1 MDNSPKRQKRYLNF
15 IYVLL
20 ALGLLAWI
28 SGEVH
33 FKFGKP
39 SEHNRDDLIHQ
50 ALEGATQLFSGL
62 EAELISDSEK
72 LVQSIKPLILA
83 QNNER
88 LFNRISARDRFW
100 GVTVFRNESQ
110 VAWTGNPVSM
120 IPDITNDHVYVTL
133 TQSGYVLFFTCQI
146 TFFDDDENRIDIVT
160 TRLIRRSGASPVLLT
175 EQVDET
181 TQWAK
186 KLSYPVNFRFFDLE
200 TIPLP
205 AQKRALSTVSVDS
218 VGFVTASIADFPVLE
233 REWHRSMVRFRY
245 TMLLIGL
252 ILVFLII
259 WQGNI
264 FFLNRF
270 RLYIQ
275 FLILLVAWILS
286 ILIEIPFPRLLPPAP
301 GSNLLHLSLFIR
313 DAIFLTLLQIQ
324 IIKIIQS
331 IENKTNLIHILL
343 FIIPGLFGSLIFS
356 EIHNVILKT
365 ETGLLSLSV
374 TPDLN
379 SWIVYLGSFIMSAS
393 YVLLL
398 FNVTK
403 KIAGKGNKLLLNTF
417 IASQLLFLSAFFG
430 ISFSELIQAEIS
442 DLYKFAVVSF
452 FITTTIF
459 ISLVKKFNLEML
471 PIPRQISLVV
481 FATAILS
488 IPCFFSAEIEK
499 EDNEMLRMAINY
511 SEANQEQAE
520 TISRILLQN
529 LANDPGIQQIQ
540 SVDAYPTFPIHAA
553 AQFRRRVN
561 QLIEPDWNSYTILAF
576 LLDGRLNVIT
586 DFGSQQAFS
595 DRFSSSFYEEVKHF
609 IRQSLQK
616 PFARLPIIES
626 DPRFKG
632 FPVFIKGLQSIPSD
646 FPSQPSWLVTFVL
659 VEGTS
664 FGRPIHDALVFH
676 QRDRDHWNR
685 FMLTEY
691 IDGLKSRSTAAARAP
706 IYPIQHTIVNEYFFE
721 STENIAFRS
730 IREPTPV
737 RQLLYRHDDR
747 KLIIAA
753 VRDQTL
759 LNFIFSGFRYF
770 VALLIICLAA
780 YQFYLLA
787 VGNQNIPKYHK
798 IHRLHDR
805 ILDNYLLATL
815 LFLVALAFVTEFIVS
830 RQNLTLAEQEL
841 SRNLTLLEN
850 RIYQM
855 DAGETDIGAFDL
867 MDIDVILYER
877 GRLSG
882 TSAPEIFRLQLLSD
896 FLPFE
901 AYNRIFNKNLS
912 TVFLQTNIGNLPVI
926 LGFRALFENQE
937 VRRVVAIPAYTRSAA
952 YEEEFLL
959 TTTYLIAFYIIIFM
973 FFTGGAWILSRKLTR
988 PLDAFQTGLKQISAG
1003 NLDTMLPVTSNDEIG
1018 ELAKAYNQMVIDLK
1032 NLRQDLAHAEREAA
1046 WSEMARQVA
1055 HEIKNPLTPMK
1066 LSIQHLQRQ
1075 LATGDKTMDE
1085 LRPNIER
1092 LTNLLVTQ
1100 IESLNNISSDFSR
1113 FAKPLSGVFEE
1124 YSLQD
1129 LVKETTRLFEHHEKV
1144 QLLLSLPDNAVKVNI
1159 IRNELNRVLINLIKN
1174 AIEASEDEAIV
1185 SIRITGDDHSAF
1197 LYLSDKG
1204 SGISEADAERVFAPN
1219 FSTKTSGTGLGLAI
1233 CKKIMEAHKGS
1244 ISFESTKGFGT
1255 TFKLTLPLVASST

>member
-1 MDNSPKRQKRYLNF
+1 MDNIIEKNKRYLNF
-15 IYVLL
+15 FFVLL
-20 ALGLLAWI
+20 ALGFLAWV

-39 SEHNRDDLIHQ
+39 SETNRDELIQQ
-50 ALEGATQLFSGL
+50 ALEGATQLFTQL
-62 EAELISDSEK
+62 ETDLITDSNQ
-72 LVQSIKPLILA
+72 LVQSIKPLILT
-83 QNNER
+83 QRNEQ
-88 LFNRISARDRFW
+88 LYNRISSRDRFF
-100 GVTVFRNESQ
+100 GVTIFRNERQ
-110 VAWTGNPVSM
+110 IMWTGNPVSM
-120 IPDITNDHVYVTL
+120 LPDSTNDDIFVTL

-146 TFFDDDENRIDIVT
+146 TFFDDDDNRFDIVT

-175 EQVDET
+175 EQIDET
-181 TQWAK
+181 TQWARR
-186 KLSYPVNFRFFDLE
+186 LSYPVNFRFFDLE
-200 TIPLP
+200 TTPLP
-205 AQKRALSTVSVDS
+205 AQKRALHTVSVDS
-218 VGFVTASIADFPVLE
+218 VGFVTASVADFPFLE
-233 REWHRSMVRFRY
+233 REWHRSMIRFRY

-252 ILVFLII
+252 TLIFLLL
-259 WQGNI
+259 WQSSNS
-264 FFLNRF
+264 LSQPS
-270 RLYIQ
+270 RLFIQ
-275 FLILLVAWILS
+275 LIGLLSLWVLF
-286 ILIEIPFPRLLPPAP
+286 ILIEIPFPRLLPPSP
-301 GSNLLHLSLFIR
+301 GTNLLHLSLFGR
-313 DAIFLTLLQIQ
+313 DALFLSLLQIQ
-324 IIKIIQS
+324 LVRI
-331 IENKTNLIHILL
+331 L
-343 FIIPGLFGSLIFS
+343 FIHNHRNTLMISLGYIIAGLLGGLIFN
-356 EIHNVILKT
+356 EIHAVILKT

-374 TPDLN
+374 TPDVN
-379 SWIVYLGSFIMSAS
+379 SWVVYFGSFIMTAS
-393 YVLLL
+393 FVLLL
-398 FNVTK
+398 FRLIKLNKDSNQKNSFKTFLIGK
-403 KIAGKGNKLLLNTF
+403 TFFLIA
-417 IASQLLFLSAFFG
+417 IFG
-430 ISFSELIQAEIS
+430 ITYSEVISAQALDVLSFAI
-442 DLYKFAVVSF
+442 VSF
-452 FITTTIF
+452 LISFIIF
-459 ISLVKKFNLEML
+459 ISLHNHFNPEQL
-471 PIPRQISLVV
+471 PVPRQISLVV
-481 FATAILS
+481 FATAILA
-488 IPCFFSAEIEK
+488 IPCFFAAEIEK
-499 EDNEMLRMAINY
+499 EDQEMLRMAINY
-511 SEANQEQAE
+511 SQANQEQAE
-520 TISRILLQN
+520 TISRVLLQN
-529 LANDPGIQQIQ
+529 LANDSGIQQIQ
-540 SVDAYPTFPIHAA
+540 TVDAYPTFPIHAA

-561 QLIEPDWNSYTILAF
+561 QLIEPEWNSYTILAF

-691 IDGLKSRSTAAARAP
+691 VDGLKSRTTAAARAP
-706 IYPIQHTIVNEYFFE
+706 IYPIQHTIVNEYFFQSE
-721 STENIAFRS
+721 ERITFRS

-747 KLIIAA
+747 TLIIAA

-770 VALLIICLAA
+770 VALLIICLGI
-780 YQFYLLA
+780 YQFYLLL
-787 VGNQNIPKYHK
+787 VGKQIANRQQK

-867 MDIDVILYER
+867 MDIDVVLYER

-896 FLPFE
+896 FMPFE
-901 AYNRIFNKNLS
+901 AYNRIFNQNLS
-912 TVFLQTNIGNLPVI
+912 TVFLQTNVGNLPVI
-926 LGFRALFENQE
+926 MGFRALFENQE

-959 TTTYLIAFYIIIFM
+959 TTTYLIAFYIIIFV

-988 PLDAFQTGLKQISAG
+988 PLDAFQSGLKQISAG

-1018 ELAKAYNQMVIDLK
+1018 ELAKAYNQMVLDLK

-1075 LATGDKTMDE
+1075 LLSGERSMDE

-1092 LTNLLVTQ
+1092 LTTLLVNQ
-1100 IESLNNISSDFSR
+1100 IESLSNISSDFSR
-1113 FAKPLSGVFEE
+1113 FAKPLSGTFEVHT
-1124 YSLQD
+1124 LQE
-1129 LVKETTRLFEHHEKV
+1129 LVKETSRLFEHHEKV
-1144 QLLLSLPDNAVKVNI
+1144 QILLSLPSYDVKVNA
-1159 IRNELNRVLINLIKN
+1159 IRDEFNRVLINLIKN
-1174 AIEASEDEAIV
+1174 SIEASEEEAMV
-1185 SIRITGDDHSAF
+1185 SIRIIKDESHAILF
-1197 LYLSDKG
+1197 LTDQG
-1204 SGISEADAERVFAPN
+1204 SGISESDAEKVFAPN

-1233 CKKIMEAHKGS
+1233 CKKIMEAHKGT
-1244 ISFESTKGFGT
+1244 ISFESIQGKGT
-1255 TFKLTLPLVASST
+1255 TFKLIMPLA